1 MSEELTEEFDAE
13 LAGRRIVIVVTGG
26 IAAYKACEL
35 VSRLTGAGAEVRV
48 VMTENAR
55 RFVGEAT
62 FRALSGHPVCCDMFE
77 EPTSDEIAHVSLA
90 EFAEVIAV
98 VPATANVLGKIAGGI
113 CDDFATTVICAARG
127 PVIIAPAMNWAMWQ
141 NPIVQG
147 NCQKL
152 SELGYRI
159 VAPEVGRLACG
170 EEGLGRL
177 AGLEMIVAEI
187 VRALGQSGYDSSL
200 AGKHVLITAGPT
212 REHIDP
218 VRFISNPASGRMG
231 FALVRAAIARG
242 AQVTIVSGPTELE
255 APRQAEMVRIE
266 SAADMH
272 QAVMNRLEGVDI
284 FIGAAAVA
292 NFTPRCRAEQKIA
305 SSEEGLAVEL
315 APTPHI
321 LADVAASV
329 QRPQIVVGFAA
340 ETENVIGSARD
351 KLADRSLDLVVAN
364 DLTVAGAGFGA
375 ETNEVTIVRADGTMR
390 QVAKSAKDQVARVII
405 AEIEQLLELDEQS
418 LKGE

>member
-1 MSEELTEEFDAE
+1 MGEELTGEFDRA
-13 LAGRRIVIVVTGG
+13 LQGRRIVIAVTGG

-35 VSRLTGAGAEVRV
+35 VSRLRGAGAEVRV

-77 EPTSDEIAHVSLA
+77 EPASDEIAHISLA
-90 EFAEVIAV
+90 EFAEVVAV
-98 VPATANVLGKIAGGI
+98 VPATANILGKVAGGI
-113 CDDFATTVICAARG
+113 CDDFASTVVCAARG
-127 PVIIAPAMNWAMWQ
+127 PVIMTPAMNWAMWQ
-141 NPIVQG
+141 NPIVQS

-152 SELGYRI
+152 HELGYRI
-159 VAPEVGRLACG
+159 VAPEVGRLASG
-170 EEGLGRL
+170 EEGPGRL

-187 VRALGQSGYDSSL
+187 AQALDESARDSSL
-200 AGKHVLITAGPT
+200 AGKQVLITAGPT
-212 REHIDP
+212 HEYLDP
-218 VRFISNPASGRMG
+218 VRFISNPSTGKMG
-231 FALVRAAIARG
+231 LALARTALARG
-242 AQVTIVSGPTELE
+242 AQVTVVSGPTELE
-255 APRQAEMVRIE
+255 PPAQAEMVGVE

-272 QAVMNRLEGVDI
+272 QGVMSRLSEADI

-292 NFTPRCRAEQKIA
+292 NFAPRRRADQKIA
-305 SSEEGLAVEL
+305 SSEQDLTVEL

-321 LADVAASV
+321 LADVAASS

-340 ETENVIGSARD
+340 ETGNVLESARS
-351 KLADRSLDLVVAN
+351 KLSEMSLDLMVAN
-364 DLTVAGAGFGA
+364 DLTIAGAGFGA

-405 AEIEQLLELDEQS
+405 DEIEQLLVADE
-418 LKGE
+418 E

>member
-1 MSEELTEEFDAE
+1 MTEQVDTA
-13 LAGRRIVIVVTGG
+13 LAGRRIVIAVTGG

-62 FRALSGHPVCCDMFE
+62 FRALSGYPVCGDMFE
-77 EPTSDEIAHVSLA
+77 EPTSDEIAHISLA
-90 EFAEVIAV
+90 EFAEVIVV
-98 VPATANVLGKIAGGI
+98 VPATANILGKVAGGI
-113 CDDFATTVICAARG
+113 CDDFASTVICAARG
-127 PVIIAPAMNWAMWQ
+127 PVIMAPAMNWAMWQ

-152 SELGYRI
+152 GELGYRI
-159 VAPEVGRLACG
+159 VAPEVGRLASG
-170 EEGLGRL
+170 EEGPGRL
-177 AGLEMIVAEI
+177 AGLEAILAEI
-187 VRALGQSGYDSSL
+187 TQALGQSGHASPLS
-200 AGKHVLITAGPT
+200 GKQVLITAGPT
-212 REHIDP
+212 REYLDP
-218 VRFISNPASGRMG
+218 VRFISNPSTGKMG
-231 FALVRAAIARG
+231 LALARAAIARG
-242 AQVTIVSGPTELE
+242 AQVTVVSGPTELE
-255 APRQAEMVRIE
+255 PPRQAEMVYVE

-272 QAVMNRLEGVDI
+272 QAVMSRLDEVDI

-292 NFTPRCRAEQKIA
+292 NFAPRSRAEQKIA

-321 LADVAASV
+321 LADVAAS
-329 QRPQIVVGFAA
+329 QARPQIVVGFAA
-340 ETENVIGSARD
+340 ETENVLESARR

-364 DLTVAGAGFGA
+364 DLTTPGAGFGT

-405 AEIEQLLELDEQS
+405 DEIEQLLDLDEQ
-418 LKGE
+418 

>member
-1 MSEELTEEFDAE
+1 MTGEFDRA
-13 LAGRRIVIVVTGG
+13 LQGRRIVIVVTGG

-62 FRALSGHPVCCDMFE
+62 FRALSGYPVCYDIFE
-77 EPTSDEIAHVSLA
+77 EPTTDEIAHTSLA

-98 VPATANVLGKIAGGI
+98 VPATANILGKVAGGI
-113 CDDFATTVICAARG
+113 CDDFASTVICAVRG
-127 PVIIAPAMNWAMWQ
+127 PVVIAPAMNWAMWQ

-152 SELGYRI
+152 QELGYRI

-170 EEGLGRL
+170 EEGPGRL
-177 AGLEMIVAEI
+177 ASLEAILAEI
-187 VRALGQSGYDSSL
+187 AGALDESRRDSSL
-200 AGKHVLITAGPT
+200 AGKRVLITAGPT
-212 REHIDP
+212 REYLDP
-218 VRFISNPASGRMG
+218 VRFISNPSTGKMG
-231 FALVRAAIARG
+231 LALARAAMVRG
-242 AQVTIVSGPTELE
+242 AQVTVVSGPTHLP
-255 APRQAEMVRIE
+255 APARVEVVMVE

-272 QAVMNRLEGVDI
+272 QAVLSRLDEMDS

-292 NFTPRCRAEQKIA
+292 NFTPRSHVKQKIS
-305 SSEEGLAVEL
+305 SSEQGLTVEL
-315 APTPHI
+315 APTAHV
-321 LADVAASV
+321 LADVAAS
-329 QRPQIVVGFAA
+329 QARPRIVVGFAA
-340 ETENVIGSARD
+340 ETENLIENARR

-375 ETNEVTIVRADGTMR
+375 ETNEVTIVRADGTTR
-390 QVAKSAKDQVARVII
+390 QVTKSAKDQVAQVII
-405 AEIEQLLELDEQS
+405 DEIEQLLEPEHQ
-418 LKGE
+418 

>member
-1 MSEELTEEFDAE
+1 MSEELTDLIKTAFAK
-13 LAGRRIVIVVTGG
+13 RRIVVVVTGG

-77 EPTSDEIAHVSLA
+77 EPAADEIAHISLA

-98 VPATANVLGKIAGGI
+98 VPATANILGKVASGI
-113 CDDFATTVICAARG
+113 CDDFASTVICAARG
-127 PVIIAPAMNWAMWQ
+127 PVVIAPAMNWAMWQ
-141 NPIVQG
+141 NAIVQG

-159 VAPEVGRLACG
+159 VAPEVGRLASG
-170 EEGLGRL
+170 EEGPGRL
-177 AGLEMIVAEI
+177 AGLDVIVAEI
-187 VRALGQSGYDSSL
+187 VRALGQSDHDSALS
-200 AGKHVLITAGPT
+200 GKHVLITAGPT
-212 REHIDP
+212 REHLDP

-231 FALVRAAIARG
+231 FALARAAIARG

-255 APRQAEMVRIE
+255 PPRQAEMVGVE

-272 QAVMNRLEGVDI
+272 QAVMSRLGEVDI

-292 NFTPRCRAEQKIA
+292 NFTPRSRADQKIA
-305 SSEEGLAVEL
+305 SREQGLTVEL

-321 LADVAASV
+321 LADVAASP

-340 ETENVIGSARD
+340 ETENVVESAKQ
-351 KLADRSLDLVVAN
+351 KLADRGLDLVVAN

-390 QVAKSAKDQVARVII
+390 QVAKSAKDQVAQVII
-405 AEIEQLLELDEQS
+405 DEIEQLLKPDER
-418 LKGE
+418 